1 MKGNLENLNKE
12 ELEKKKRELKEE
24 IRKIRFNLAIAGS
37 TSNTKRIRDAKKEI
51 ARIFTIQRQ
60 NVLKDKAGK

>member
-1 MKGNLENLNKE
+1 MKGNIKNLTKE
-12 ELEKKKRELKEE
+12 ELEKKKKELKEE
-24 IRKIRFNLAIAGS
+24 LRQIRFNLAIAGS

-60 NVLKDKAGK
+60 EAIKKK